1 MKFRKSCP
9 KKNLSTKLEK
19 CHGDVRR
26 TKRVHVKHFFLS
38 IIRLFT
44 VETLLADSFFYPQ
57 RNSPLGIVLIVVV
70 RQIIKLRSV
79 HKI

>member
-1 MKFRKSCP
+1 MPEKKSVDKIREMPWRCQAYKTCP
-9 KKNLSTKLEK
+9 REAL
-19 CHGDVRR
+19 
-26 TKRVHVKHFFLS
+26 FLS